1 MKGLIF
7 DIKRYAIHD
16 GPGIRTTVFL
26 KGCPLSCWW
35 CHNPES
41 RSPRPERLIK
51 TVRIGEKE
59 FQREETV
66 GRYYSVAE
74 VMAVIERERIFME
87 QSGGGATFSGG
98 EPLMQ
103 ASFLLGLLKAC
114 HEQGIPTAVDTSG
127 IASRAAFRRVIPF
140 TNLFLFDLKHLDDEQ
155 HRRYTGASNRLIL
168 ENLQTIA
175 DSGADIWLR
184 VPLIP
189 GYNDDEKHLERLR
202 AFIRQDR
209 RDNIRQ
215 LSLLPYHPVDAKY
228 GRCGMEF
235 KPGKL
240 EPPSRERM
248 LTLQQ
253 FFETAGIKTVIGG

>member
-16 GPGIRTTVFL
+16 GPGIRLTVFF

-66 GRYYSVAE
+66 GRQYSVSE
-74 VMAVIERERIFME
+74 VMELVERERIFME
-87 QSGGGATFSGG
+87 QSGGGVTFSGG

-103 ASFLLGLLKAC
+103 APFLLALLQAC
-114 HEQGIPTAVDTSG
+114 QEQGIHTAVDTSG
-127 IASRAAFRRVIPF
+127 IASRAAFRRIIPY
-140 TNLFLFDLKHLDDEQ
+140 TDLFLFDLKHLNDQ
-155 HRRYTGASNRLIL
+155 KHRLYTGASNRLIL
-168 ENLQTIA
+168 ENFRMIA
-175 DSGADIWLR
+175 DSGVDIWAR
-184 VPLIP
+184 VPVIP
-189 GYNDDEKHLERLR
+189 GYNDEEEQLERLHR
-202 AFIRQDR
+202 FLRENR

-215 LSLLPYHPVDAKY
+215 LNLLPYHPIDAKY
-228 GRCGMEF
+228 GRCGIEWKM
-235 KPGKL
+235 GQL

-248 LTLQQ
+248 ATLQQ
-253 FFETAGIKTVIGG
+253 FFADTGIKALIGG